1 MWIKCLLQ
9 ALKET
14 YIAVKYGFIF
24 YLSVDLRAVPTIL
37 CRKGPLTGARVVVP
51 SWCPVPGLAVGT
63 STLVPVGSKWPC
75 CGGAERQEWQRKM
88 KTHKRSELEMEALA
102 CCAIPRKAL
111 QSEIDVL
118 LPNEGAKNGNSRC
131 TPAFNPGRCSFKH
144 DKRGCVIPVLQS
156 ITCTLPRD

>member
-1 MWIKCLLQ
+1 MDSYFICVWIS
-9 ALKET
+9 
-14 YIAVKYGFIF
+14 G
-24 YLSVDLRAVPTIL
+24 LSPRSPAE
-37 CRKGPLTGARVVVP
+37 RPLSPGHG
-51 SWCPVPGLAVGT
+51 SWCHPGALSRGWLWGPQPL
-63 STLVPVGSKWPC
+63 SPRGSEGPR

-102 CCAIPRKAL
+102 CCAIPRKAP

-118 LPNEGAKNGNSRC
+118 LPNERAKNGNSRC